1 MTTLTADQLAYIR
14 RRLGNF
20 ESVFSDPELQ
30 DYYDDAAADGA
41 IDDIDGAI
49 YYAYDAL
56 LTGSVAMT
64 NYTQNASREEKAV
77 IYDRIERMVERW
89 KKQAGLGLPE
99 ISIGKIDLN
108 FIENDP
114 DEDDDA

>member
-1 MTTLTADQLAYIR
+1 MTTLTTEQFDYIR

-20 ESVFSDPELQ
+20 ESVFTDPELQ
-30 DYYDDAAADGA
+30 DYYDDAEADGA
-41 IDDIDGAI
+41 INEIDGAI

-56 LTGSVAMT
+56 LTGSVDLT
-64 NYTQNASREEKAV
+64 DYTQNASSEKQSV
-77 IYDRIERMVERW
+77 IYDRIERMAERW

-114 DEDDDA
+114 DDA